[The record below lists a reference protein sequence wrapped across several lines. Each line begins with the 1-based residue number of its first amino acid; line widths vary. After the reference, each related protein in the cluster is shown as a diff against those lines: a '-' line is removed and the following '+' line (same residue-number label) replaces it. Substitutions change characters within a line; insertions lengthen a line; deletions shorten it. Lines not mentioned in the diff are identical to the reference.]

1 MGTSGPSKFTIQ
13 QKSVKARKKS
23 PEYRLLGSV
32 LIYTVLVV
40 LALLWTLPTLGLLI
54 TSIRPPDD
62 VNGSGWWTVL
72 FNPEKVRLTLDNY
85 RIVLGLGLD
94 QVKMNLDRN
103 EGDIQLLKSVMNTI
117 IMTIPS
123 TVIPIFLAAIAAY
136 AFAWMRLPASQFLF
150 TVVVALLV
158 VPFQIALIPVL
169 KDYNVL
175 GLNGTFLG
183 VWLANTGFGLS
194 LATYLLYNYIST
206 LPRDIFES
214 AFIDGASHFTVFN
227 KIVFPLSLPA
237 LASFAIFQFLWVW
250 NGVLVPLVFMG
261 EKQEYMVLPQ
271 RILQMLGTYQ
281 TQWNLLTA
289 GAFISMLIPLVVFL
303 GFQRYFVRGMMA
315 GSVKG

>member
-1 MGTSGPSKFTIQ
+1 MKPFQRDTQVRTLNNGVIHVTLT
-13 QKSVKARKKS
+13 
-23 PEYRLLGSV
+23 
-32 LIYTVLVV
+32 V

-62 VNGSGWWTVL
+62 VNGSGWWTLL

-123 TVIPIFLAAIAAY
+123 TVIPIFLAVIATY
-136 AFAWMRLPASQFLF
+136 AFAWMQLPASPFLF

-183 VWLANTGFGLS
+183 VWLANTGSGLS

-206 LPRDIFES
+206 LPC
-214 AFIDGASHFTVFN
+214 
-227 KIVFPLSLPA
+227 
-237 LASFAIFQFLWVW
+237 
-250 NGVLVPLVFMG
+250 
-261 EKQEYMVLPQ
+261 
-271 RILQMLGTYQ
+271 
-281 TQWNLLTA
+281 
-289 GAFISMLIPLVVFL
+289 
-303 GFQRYFVRGMMA
+303 
-315 GSVKG
+315 